1 MAQGK
6 DSGED
11 GDEVPGRRA
20 EGGCLPTTPHL
31 KVSPLWDLS
40 SLKEGCWSSLGRLYK
55 WKWQ

>member
-40 SLKEGCWSSLGRLYK
+40 SLNEGCW
-55 WKWQ
+55 